1 MITAGVLISGTGTNL
16 QAIIDRVADG
26 SLDCRIALVIS
37 NRAQAAGLERATRA
51 AIPTRVI
58 DHHEFATREAFDGA
72 LADALRAAGV
82 ELVVLAGFDRLITR
96 VLLDAFP
103 NRIVNVHPAL
113 LPAFKGLHA
122 QRQALAY
129 GARITGAT
137 VHFVDEVEDHGPIIL
152 QGAILV
158 APDDTEETLA
168 QRILE
173 VEHRLYPA
181 AIQLFAEGRLV
192 VEGRRVRIRAEPA
205 ARERRLLPDVL
216 PAGHDEESS

>member
-72 LADALRAAGV
+72 LADALRAEGV

-137 VHFVDEVEDHGPIIL
+137 VHFVDDAEDHGPIIL

-181 AIQLFAEGRLV
+181 AIQLFAQGRLV

>member
-1 MITAGVLISGTGTNL
+1 VITAGVLISGTGTNL

-58 DHHEFATREAFDGA
+58 DHHEFATREAFDRA

-137 VHFVDEVEDHGPIIL
+137 VHFVDEAEDHGPIIL

-181 AIQLFAEGRLV
+181 AIQLFAQGRLV